1 MTVLADAFGIGS
13 ISLDV
18 SAGDWREAISLAGA
32 ALEVSGRATAEYTA
46 SMIRAV
52 EDNGPYIVIAPGV
65 ALAHAAIS
73 PEVYSA
79 GFALA
84 RLAQPVSFG
93 HPEYDPVQLVFALS
107 ALDHDSHAP
116 MMGEFAAWIMQPGQI
131 NFLLNADDEAEVR
144 RSF

>member
-1 MTVLADAFGIGS
+1 MTVLAEAFGVGA

-18 SAGDWREAISLAGA
+18 SAGDWRQAIALAGA
-32 ALEVSGRATAEYTA
+32 GLEVSGRASAEYTA

-73 PEVYSA
+73 PAVYSA

-84 RLAQPVSFG
+84 RLATPVAFG
-93 HPEYDPVQLVFALS
+93 HAEHDPVRLVFAL
-107 ALDHDSHAP
+107 AAVDHESHAP
-116 MMGEFAAWIMQPGQI
+116 MMGEFAAWIMQPSQI
-131 NFLLNADDEAEVR
+131 NFLLNAGDESEIR
-144 RSF
+144 NSL